1 MKKFLIIYI
10 LFVSTCLSAFGE
22 SFTIAGSKARI
33 VLAKGEPEFVA
44 LAAGDLAADIRAI
57 SGMELKIVNGVK
69 ARKGDIFIST
79 NTNDNRWEAYEAA
92 VSDGILKIA
101 GSDARGTMF
110 GIYDFIETY
119 LGVDPLSFWNDTPMP
134 AKQNL
139 SWEEVSIQRNSPDVK
154 FRGLFIDDEDL
165 FTEWKEPSGK
175 RKLTYPYYYPVVNH
189 SVMEKLA
196 ETLVRC
202 RFNFIIPADL
212 LDVSNPAEAALVDI
226 CAKRGV
232 SVSIHTTKFSEM
244 EKAWRESAIS
254 TKDKFVITA
263 LLSPKE
269 AEQYKKGKLTFPQDV
284 LVAFP
289 DNGTGDKWTP
299 SLSSNTNGL
308 ANKHGVYY
316 HFAANPEGAHLAPV
330 VPVSKTYEMMQEAI
344 KMNSADYA
352 IFNVSNI
359 REFTYNIDATS
370 KMLWDMGSF
379 SPEKWANEWIAK
391 HLGKDNTRWL
401 KAFELYYSST
411 QVNPVSGTPLLTDG
425 YMNKYICRK
434 ELSRLEKEVKEN
446 VRSKDF
452 VVKTA
457 DTYASLH
464 AQKASF
470 ELAMNL
476 SESLYN
482 DLPAEEKPFA
492 YTTIVYPSA
501 LMYRLT
507 SFTADVL
514 LARVKLACEGLDAC
528 KKSLEDALMH
538 MAEIRKLE
546 ASYCSG
552 KWENWY
558 RGCRKINLN
567 DLEEDSRR
575 ILRAIKDIQEP
586 LDVKAIEAQPNIIR
600 YLGDEKEYIVP
611 KKYIHSVIQDKTIG
625 SDAFIEKY
633 YEPLRASHP
642 EYIKREPIGVD
653 DSKKYTMWCYTFTPD
668 NYTKTVYIQAGAHG
682 RNEFETYFS
691 TAEMMHMI
699 AEADKMDDPH
709 LKYLRDN
716 VRFIVV
722 PLVNVSDVNE
732 RNYPPMN
739 SSKINLNRDWWD
751 EASQEIRNI
760 KALLS
765 RFNEGEI
772 CFGLDIHTDPRGIP
786 GWGAY
791 LLPYANDM
799 PEIYG
804 KRMHAVVDFL
814 YEMNFK
820 GKIKYEGQDL
830 YRAFIGPGSEY
841 PSSYKEWMYRRNGNY
856 RRGGMGTTCKEG
868 MWITFKIPA
877 VTIEHGARKYGP
889 EGSSLEMARAVEMIL
904 NHILIQTK

>member
-1 MKKFLIIYI
+1 MKKLLIIST
-10 LFVSTCLSAFGE
+10 LFITACLSAFGE
-22 SFTIAGSKARI
+22 SFTIVGSKARI

-44 LAAGDLAADIRAI
+44 LAAGDLASDIRAI
-57 SGMELKIVNGVK
+57 SGIELKIVNGGK
-69 ARKGDIFIST
+69 ARKGDVLIRT
-79 NTNDNRWEAYEAA
+79 NTDDNRWEAYDVE
-92 VSDGILKIA
+92 VSEGVLKIS

-110 GIYDFIETY
+110 GIYDFIETC
-119 LGVDPLSFWNDTPMP
+119 LGVDPLSFWNDTPVP
-134 AKQNL
+134 ARQYL
-139 SWEEVSIQRNSPDVK
+139 SWEDVAIHKDGPDVK

-165 FTEWKEPSGK
+165 LSEWKEPSGK
-175 RKLTYPYYYPVVNH
+175 RKLTYPYYYPVINR
-189 SVMEKLA
+189 SVMEKIA

-212 LDVSNPAEAALVDI
+212 LDVSNPSEAALVDI
-226 CAKRGV
+226 CARRGLF
-232 SVSIHTTKFSEM
+232 VSIHTTKFSEM
-244 EKAWRESAIS
+244 EEAWRKTAMP
-254 TKDKFVITA
+254 KNDRFITA
-263 LLSPKE
+263 LLKPKE
-269 AEQYKKGKLTFPQDV
+269 AEQYLKGRLTFPQDV

-289 DNGTGDKWTP
+289 DNGTGCKWTP
-299 SLSSNTNGL
+299 SLNSDAKGF
-308 ANKHGVYY
+308 ANRHGVYY

-330 VPVSKTYEMMQEAI
+330 VPVAKTCDMIREAVM
-344 KMNSADYA
+344 KNSAEYA

-359 REFTYNIDATS
+359 REFTYNIASTS
-370 KMLWDMGSF
+370 RMLWGMDSF
-379 SPEKWANEWIAK
+379 SPEKWADEWIAR
-391 HLGKDNTRWL
+391 HLSKDRAQWQ
-401 KAFELYYSST
+401 KAIELYYDSV
-411 QVNPVSGTPLLTDG
+411 QANPISGTPLLTDG

-434 ELSRLEKEVKEN
+434 ELSRLEKDVKGN
-446 VRSKDF
+446 GGSKDI
-452 VVKTA
+452 VAKTA
-457 DTYASLH
+457 DTYASLN

-476 SESLYN
+476 SQSLYN

-492 YTTIVYPSA
+492 YSTIVYPSA
-501 LMYRLT
+501 LMYQFT
-507 SFTADVL
+507 SFTADIL

-546 ASYCSG
+546 ACYCYG

-575 ILRAIKDIQEP
+575 VLRAINEIQNP
-586 LDVKAIEAQPNIIR
+586 QDVDAIEAQPNIIR

-611 KKYIHSVIQDKTIG
+611 KTYIHSVIQDKTIG

-642 EYIKREPIGVD
+642 EYIRREPIGVD
-653 DSKKYTMWCYTFTPD
+653 DSKKYTMWCYTFTPE

-709 LKYLRDN
+709 LKYLRDS

-732 RNYPPMN
+732 RISPPMN

-765 RFNEGEI
+765 RFKEGEI

-791 LLPYANDM
+791 LLPYANGM

-820 GKIKYEGQDL
+820 GKIKYEGEDL

-856 RRGGMGTTCKEG
+856 RRGGMGSTCKEG